1 MKKNKLYIAAVLALV
16 AIASCKPSLEE
27 YTPSAGSLNFSKY
40 VAIGNSLTAGYA
52 DGGLYLEGQK
62 VAYPNLI
69 AEQLKQVGG
78 GEFKSPFFTEDQAN
92 GSGYI
97 TLTALVNGQPVTAP
111 VTDKL
116 AYRPG
121 STKLLTKYTDPVNNL
136 GVPGMRMDLS
146 MVAGMGSTVGNPYFE
161 RLLPDADALKTYFTY
176 STTQNHTFFS
186 FALGNNDALGWA
198 TNGGVVN
205 MNPTTNQP
213 DPTTVLT
220 ETAQFS
226 AILNGYVQ
234 ALTAGGQ
241 KGVLATI
248 PDVTATPYFTTVTRA
263 ALLAAVNATNP
274 PAPVTN
280 IYIATKSGTRA
291 ATDQD
296 YFVLPFLSAGLL
308 GKPNAAQFPYG
319 LHPLNPVED
328 KYVLDVSETATV
340 VKRINEYN
348 AAIKAAAASKD
359 LALADVNAFLNNV
372 KGGVRINGLAVSAKY
387 ITGNAF
393 SLDGIHLTPIGN
405 ALMANIFISAINSK
419 YGSKIPQVDVAKY
432 RGVKLPD
439 TVTK

>member
-1 MKKNKLYIAAVLALV
+1 MKKNKLYIGAALALL
-16 AIASCKPSLEE
+16 AIASCKPSLDE
-27 YTPSAGSLNFSKY
+27 YTPSAGSVNFSKY

-78 GEFKSPFFTEDQAN
+78 GEFKSPFFSEDQAN

-97 TLTALVNGQPVTAP
+97 TLTALVNGQPVTAQ

-116 AYRPG
+116 AYRSASP
-121 STKLLTKYTDPVNNL
+121 KLLTKYTDPINNL

-146 MVAGMGSTVGNPYFE
+146 MVAGMGSPAGNMYFE
-161 RLLPDADALKTYFTY
+161 RLLPDADAKKTYFTY

-198 TNGGVVN
+198 TNGGVV
-205 MNPTTNQP
+205 
-213 DPTTVLT
+213 DGPTTVLT
-220 ETAQFS
+220 ETAQFTG
-226 AILNGYVQ
+226 ILNGYVQ
-234 ALTAGGQ
+234 ALTEGDR

-248 PDVTATPYFTTVTRA
+248 PDVTATPYFTTVTKA
-263 ALLAAVNATNP
+263 ALLGAVNAASKGNFQD
-274 PAPVTN
+274 
-280 IYIATKSGTRA
+280 IFIKTKTGVRKS
-291 ATDQD
+291 TDKD
-296 YFVLPFLSAGLL
+296 YFILTLSSAGVF
-308 GKPNAAQFPYG
+308 GQNGTG
-319 LHPLNPVED
+319 LYEGIPLDD
-328 KYVLDVSETATV
+328 KWVLDESEVTTV
-340 VKRINEYN
+340 QTRINEYN
-348 AAIKAAAASKD
+348 AAIKAAANSKG
-359 LALADVNAFLNNV
+359 LALADVHEFLNNV
-372 KGGVRINGLAVSAKY
+372 KDGVRINGLAVSAKY

>member
-1 MKKNKLYIAAVLALV
+1 MKKNKLYIAAASALF
-16 AIASCKPSLEE
+16 AIASCKPSLDE
-27 YTPSAGSLNFSKY
+27 YKPSAGSLNFSKY

-78 GEFKSPFFTEDQAN
+78 GEFKSPFFSEDQAN

-97 TLTALVNGQPVTAP
+97 TLTALVNGQPVTAQ

-116 AYRPG
+116 AYRSASP
-121 STKLLTKYTDPVNNL
+121 KLLTKYTDPINNL

-146 MVAGMGSTVGNPYFE
+146 MVAGMGSPAGNMYFE
-161 RLLPDADALKTYFTY
+161 RLLPDADAMKTYFTY

-205 MNPTTNQP
+205 INPTTKQP

-220 ETAQFS
+220 ETAQFT

-234 ALTAGGQ
+234 ALTQGDR

-274 PAPVTN
+274 PTPVTN
-280 IYIATKSGTRA
+280 IYIATKSGPRA

-296 YFVLPFLSAGLL
+296 YFVLPFSSTGLL
-308 GKPNAAQFPYG
+308 GKPNAAQIPYG

-328 KYVLDVSETATV
+328 KYVLDVSETTTV
-340 VKRINEYN
+340 VQRINEFN
-348 AAIKAAAASKD
+348 TAIKAAADSKG
-359 LALADVNAFLNNV
+359 LALADVHEFLNNV

-439 TVTK
+439 TVSK

>member
-1 MKKNKLYIAAVLALV
+1 MKKNKLYIAAALALL
-16 AIASCKPSLEE
+16 AIASCKPTLDE

-69 AEQLKQVGG
+69 AEQLKQVDGS
-78 GEFKSPFFTEDQAN
+78 EFKSPFFSEDQAN

-97 TLTALVNGQPVTAP
+97 TLTALVNGQPVTAQ

-116 AYRPG
+116 AYRSASP
-121 STKLLTKYTDPVNNL
+121 KLLTKYTDPINNL
-136 GVPGMRMDLS
+136 GVPGMRMD
-146 MVAGMGSTVGNPYFE
+146 MAFAAGVGSQAGNMYFE
-161 RLLPDADALKTYFTY
+161 RLLPDADAMKTYFAY

-198 TNGGVVN
+198 TNGGVEDG
-205 MNPTTNQP
+205 PTSTLTSTALFTSLLGNYV
-213 DPTTVLT
+213 TT
-220 ETAQFS
+220 
-226 AILNGYVQ
+226 
-234 ALTAGGQ
+234 LTAGGQ

-248 PDVTATPYFTTVTRA
+248 PDVTATPCFTTVTRA
-263 ALLAAVNATNP
+263 ALLAGVNATNP
-274 PAPVTN
+274 PTPVTN
-280 IYIATKSGTRA
+280 IYIATKSGPRA

-296 YFVLPFLSAGLL
+296 YFVLPFSSTGLL
-308 GKPNAAQFPYG
+308 GKPNAAQIPYG

-340 VKRINEYN
+340 VQRIKEYN
-348 AAIKAAAASKD
+348 AAIKAAANSKG
-359 LALADVNAFLNNV
+359 LALADVHEFLNNV